1 MPVTLTPAQI
11 ESVREMVGYK
21 TYATISSLMDDLE
34 DAQRTAQIAD
44 VVLWDA
50 QKNTRAVKMQ
60 GGGSGVDFDPGRV
73 LTDVRR
79 RTLNRL
85 GLPSTSS
92 GGIFRIPVGAY
103 SEDACE
109 A

>member
-11 ESVREMVGYK
+11 ESVREMVSSK
-21 TYATISSLMDDLE
+21 TYATISSLIDDLE

-44 VVLWDA
+44 VVSWDA

-73 LTDVRR
+73 LGDVRN
-79 RTLNRL
+79 RTLDRL
-85 GLPSTSS
+85 GLPRLST
-92 GGIFRIPVGAY
+92 GGIFRIAVGAY
-103 SEDACE
+103 SDACE